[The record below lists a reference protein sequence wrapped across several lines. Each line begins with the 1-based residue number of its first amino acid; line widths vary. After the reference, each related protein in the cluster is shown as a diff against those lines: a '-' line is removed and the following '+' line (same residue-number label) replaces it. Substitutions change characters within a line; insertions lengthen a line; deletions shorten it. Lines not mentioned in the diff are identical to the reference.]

1 MHRYSSVFVPLV
13 FFGAGKGDAARPGAR
28 SPSGAARGHCS
39 GAAVR
44 ALARRGLCAAAGILL
59 AFAALCAV
67 SMQAQAQSTVLVSN
81 TGRADSGSRNPGG
94 SDYAQPFRT
103 GSNADGYTL
112 DSIVLDFNSAPTSGT
127 LTLTLRENDSGNPS
141 GTVLY
146 TLTNPASLL
155 SGLNEFSAPSNAS
168 LDAGS
173 TYWVVASH
181 SSSNGGPTWWRTL
194 LSTGIDPGNAAGWR
208 INQRYKQAARGTS
221 SWSAGGG
228 ARAFQMQ
235 IKGTAKTSVTATL
248 ASPEFYVQEHADY
261 YADLTYRFD
270 LTLTEAVSTPH
281 GEIRDHA
288 FEVTNGRMVKAKRI
302 GGDSAQWRMTVL
314 PIEAREPVTV
324 RLRGNRPCSAR
335 GALCTGGGARITSS
349 PELTLHYDTLAMN
362 TDMLPSVSIEN
373 TTARENDAYLAFDV
387 HLSKPAKQTIA
398 VDFETVSGGTATE
411 GADYWRSRHRILF
424 LPGESEKPAAVEL
437 IADTVSDDGETVLGE
452 ISNARVIAA
461 AGPEFGGVTITD
473 AQATGTIN
481 AASTTTTAVPDVD
494 IRILDTTGNE
504 GDGGMDFPVRLSRGL
519 SDYVCYDF
527 ETLTTGT
534 ADLGDD
540 YLARP
545 KSTQWMWPRA
555 TEQEQFVWMVDDDV
569 NDNGETVKVK
579 ISNAR
584 LCNDASR
591 TITIA
596 RGEATGTIYNS
607 DPLPQAWLARFGR
620 TVADQVIDAVEG
632 RLRTAPSAG
641 VEIGVG
647 GQRIGVAPP
656 AAGSR
661 SGENSSGVENPGSS
675 AASASPFGG
684 AAEAEEAARLVA
696 MAEWLNG
703 ETPEGDA
710 SHPGSWSMTPR
721 ELLLGSSFSLAAE
734 TDGGGFAGLWGRMA
748 QTRFAGR
755 EGTLSLDGDVTTA
768 LLGADYAW
776 DRWTTGLVLSH
787 STGEGGYR
795 GGSSGEIEAGVTAVT
810 PWTGY
815 ALTEHLSVWG
825 AAGYGSGEL
834 TLTQADGTALKT
846 DLGMTLA
853 AAGARGTLVGGDGPG
868 LDAVADA
875 RWVRTTTARVSSSAG
890 NLTAAQASVT
900 RLRLGLEGSWPL
912 ALGDGA
918 TMTPR
923 LGLGVRQDGGDA
935 ETGHGVD
942 ISGGVEL
949 ASPAQGLTVSLD
961 GRGML
966 THEAADLRDRGI
978 AGTLAWNP
986 PPSNGRGPMLTLSQ
1000 TFGTGGSGG
1009 KDALL
1014 EHGTLAGLAA
1024 NDDGDDLRRRRL
1036 EARFGYGSAMFG
1048 NRFTVTPEL
1057 GLGLSEAGRDYSLGW
1072 RLTRAGA
1079 GPGSLEFLLEAH
1091 RRESANGTALPE
1103 HGIGFRLTARF

>member
-1 MHRYSSVFVPLV
+1 MHRHSRSESVPFDS
-13 FFGAGKGDAARPGAR
+13 FGAGEGDADRPGAR

-39 GAAVR
+39 GAAVW
-44 ALARRGLCAAAGILL
+44 ALARRGFCAAAGILL

-67 SMQAQAQSTVLVSN
+67 SMQAQAQTTLVSN
-81 TGRADSGSRNPGG
+81 IGESLQSGTSGVIQAQQFTTGGH
-94 SDYAQPFRT
+94 
-103 GSNADGYTL
+103 ADGYTISEVRIRLASWTGSRTTSVKIRTNSRGLPGDLVAELMNPSPLAKDSVNSFTAPAGTML
-112 DSIVLDFNSAPTSGT
+112 DRNRRYWIVVNEGIGSSQRVSFRRTHSNDQTGEAGWSIANTLRWKTTDSGT
-127 LTLTLRENDSGNPS
+127 WATDNNPR
-141 GTVLY
+141 
-146 TLTNPASLL
+146 L
-155 SGLNEFSAPSNAS
+155 SME
-168 LDAGS
+168 
-173 TYWVVASH
+173 
-181 SSSNGGPTWWRTL
+181 
-194 LSTGIDPGNAAGWR
+194 
-208 INQRYKQAARGTS
+208 
-221 SWSAGGG
+221 
-228 ARAFQMQ
+228 
-235 IKGTAKTSVTATL
+235 IKGSAAVVDATL
-248 ASPEFYVQEHADY
+248 GSPEFFVQEHADY

-281 GEIRDHA
+281 GDIRDHA

-302 GGDSAQWRMTVL
+302 GGDSAHWRMTVL
-314 PIEAREPVTV
+314 PIEDREPVTV
-324 RLRGNRPCSAR
+324 RLRGNRPCSER
-335 GALCTGGGARITSS
+335 GALCTGGGGRITNS
-349 PELTLHYDTLAMN
+349 PELTLHYETLTMN
-362 TDMLPSVSIEN
+362 TAMLPSVSIEN

-387 HLSKPAKQTIA
+387 RLSKPARQTIA

-424 LPGESEKPAAVEL
+424 RPGESEKPAAVAL
-437 IADTVSDDGETVLGE
+437 IADTVSDDGETVMGE

-461 AGPEFGGVTITD
+461 AGPEFGGVTITN

-481 AASTTTTAVPDVD
+481 AAATTTTAVPDVD

-545 KSTQWMWPRA
+545 KSTQWMWPRT
-555 TEQEQFVWMVDDDV
+555 TEQDQFVWMVDDNI

-607 DPLPQAWLARFGR
+607 DPLPRAWIARFGR
-620 TVADQVIDAVEG
+620 TVADQVLDAVEA
-632 RLRTAPSAG
+632 RLRAARSAG

-647 GQRIGVAPP
+647 GQRIGVASP

-703 ETPEGDA
+703 ETPEKDA

-734 TDGGGFAGLWGRMA
+734 TDGGGFAGLWGRMV

-787 STGEGGYR
+787 STGEGSHR

-810 PWTGY
+810 PWAGY
-815 ALTEHLSVWG
+815 ALTENLSVWG
-825 AAGYGSGEL
+825 AAGYGAGEL

-1000 TFGTGGSGG
+1000 TFGTGGSSGR
-1009 KDALL
+1009 DALL
-1014 EHGTLAGLAA
+1014 ARGTLAGLAA
-1024 NDDGDDLRRRRL
+1024 NDDSDDLRRRRL
-1036 EARFGYGSAMFG
+1036 EARFGYGSTMFG
-1048 NRFTVTPEL
+1048 NRFTGTLEI

-1091 RRESANGTALPE
+1091 RRESANGTTHSE
-1103 HGIGFRLTARF
+1103 HGIGFRLTAGF